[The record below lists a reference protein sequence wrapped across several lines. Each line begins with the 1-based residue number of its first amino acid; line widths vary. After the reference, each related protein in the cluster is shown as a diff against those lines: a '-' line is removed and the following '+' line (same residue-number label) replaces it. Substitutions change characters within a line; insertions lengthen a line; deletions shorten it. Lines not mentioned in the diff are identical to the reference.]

1 MSALFRGED
10 PFADDAG
17 EEPAKGGPILMAIG
31 DIKKMV
37 ADYMGTTVDAIN
49 SRNRLKNVALA
60 RQIAMFYSYLSGN
73 TQEQVADKF
82 DRVHTNVTHAVKKVK
97 QWVNA
102 IMRFVQCWKVS
113 KASILS

>member
-1 MSALFRGED
+1 
-10 PFADDAG
+10 
-17 EEPAKGGPILMAIG
+17 MAIS

-73 TQEQVADKF
+73 TQEDVAEKF
-82 DRVHTNVTHAVKKVK
+82 GRVHTNVTHAVKRMK
-97 QWVNA
+97 QWRECDHEIRA
-102 IMRFVQCWKVS
+102 MLEGIEGEYPQLKG
-113 KASILS
+113 LSC